1 MLLKRTDWFW
11 KSGLIAISF
20 ILMLSISGC
29 TDTLSGEE
37 KNSDFQF
44 GLDDNSYRE
53 YVYKTVQK
61 DSRPYLQQILMSID
75 ASKFFVI

>member
-37 KNSDFQF
+37 K
-44 GLDDNSYRE
+44 
-53 YVYKTVQK
+53 
-61 DSRPYLQQILMSID
+61 I
-75 ASKFFVI
+75 VIFSMG